1 MPAEKEHVH
10 SGDHRVSFLTLNCKS
25 FSSGGAS
32 SKEPHG
38 TRRHAVGFGER
49 AGGGDI
55 RCAVDRSFA
64 HADHEELAIPRN
76 PGRAR
81 RSSFTS
87 TSRRISGAV
96 GSRFTIVSTLNEAE
110 PRTARLMRLD
120 CAHVLLPHYGMLT
133 SALPLLSS
141 GVR

>member
-81 RSSFTS
+81 ARLYEHFEKDL
-87 TSRRISGAV
+87 RRRRVAIHN
-96 GSRFTIVSTLNEAE
+96 RFTLNEAE
-110 PRTARLMRLD
+110 PRTARLIDWD
-120 CAHVLLPHYGMLT
+120 CARMLLPHYGMLT